1 MSGYDEIGAMSFA
14 DGYLAAG
21 GTRDKELC
29 ALLMEEFK
37 LDKKTAKWHIAEAW
51 KRSTEKIEKQMH
63 LVMPYTDFIIWI
75 MSG

>member
-37 LDKKTAKWHIAEAW
+37 LDKKTAK
-51 KRSTEKIEKQMH
+51 
-63 LVMPYTDFIIWI
+63 
-75 MSG
+75 